1 MKIGQELQ
9 TGNFRSEQHKATLN
23 ILFTAYAIQ
32 RDFADKLKPFGTTP
46 EQYNVLRILKG
57 KFPQSMCVRDIG
69 SRMIERSS
77 NVPRILDR
85 LEGKGHIKRE
95 RSEHDGR
102 ETLVVLTE
110 EGRFFL
116 EKLMGFLEQEERVLP
131 LSEAEAWA
139 LNELLDKC
147 RD

>member
-1 MKIGQELQ
+1 VKIEYELQ
-9 TGNFRSEQHKATLN
+9 TGNFRNEQHKATLN

-32 RDFADKLKPFGTTP
+32 RDFADKLKPFGITP

-57 KFPQSMCVRDIG
+57 KFPQSICVRDIR

-85 LEGKGHIKRE
+85 LEGKGYIRRE
-95 RSEHDGR
+95 RSESDGR
-102 ETLVVLTE
+102 ETLVCLTN
-110 EGRFFL
+110 EGQKFL
-116 EKLMGFLEQEERVLP
+116 EKLTGFLEHEERTLP
-131 LSEAEAWA
+131 ISEAEAWA

>member
-1 MKIGQELQ
+1 MKIEQELQ

-32 RDFADKLKPFGTTP
+32 RGVADLLKPFGITP

-85 LEGKGHIKRE
+85 LESKQYIRRE
-95 RSEHDGR
+95 RSASDGR
-102 ETLVVLTE
+102 ETLVCLTE
-110 EGRFFL
+110 DGRFFL
-116 EKLMGFLEQEERVLP
+116 EKLTDFLEHGERVLP
-131 LSEAEAWA
+131 LSEAEAWT